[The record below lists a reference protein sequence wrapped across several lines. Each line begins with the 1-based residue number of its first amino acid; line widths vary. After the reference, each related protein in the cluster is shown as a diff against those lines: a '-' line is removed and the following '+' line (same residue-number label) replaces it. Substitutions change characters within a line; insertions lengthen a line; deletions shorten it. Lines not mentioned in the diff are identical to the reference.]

1 MKTIKSMKK
10 TFLLSIFLIV
20 LSQLMAGINV
30 TSSKYLVTEMP
41 LIFLLFARFVIGS
54 VILFGFMISKGK
66 HLQQVS
72 EVKALSTKE
81 WIMLI
86 AQACCAGI
94 LFNLLL
100 LWGVQ
105 YTTASMAGIIT
116 SALPAMVTVLALF
129 LLKQRLTR
137 FKFLCVGFA
146 TIGLLIINI
155 SSFKM
160 DAAPNALFG
169 SFIILLALIPEAL
182 YYVLSKVMKIKLSS
196 FTNAFIMNLINALLM
211 VPLLFF
217 VDLDQV
223 ANISEISWLVLIIS
237 GVASG
242 LFYVFWMSGCKDID
256 GSTAGLMTALM
267 PIFTLLLS
275 WIFLNQG
282 IGSIQAFGMMFI
294 LISIFFS
301 TRKI

>member
-1 MKTIKSMKK
+1 MKK

-41 LIFLLFARFVIGS
+41 LIFLLFARFVVGS
-54 VILFGFMISKGK
+54 VTLFGFMLSKGK
-66 HLQQVS
+66 HTQQLS
-72 EVKALSTKE
+72 EVKALSAKE

-94 LFNLLL
+94 FFNLLL

-116 SALPAMVTVLALF
+116 SALPAMVAVLALF
-129 LLKQRLTR
+129 LLRQRLTR
-137 FKFLCVGFA
+137 FKSLCVGFA

-169 SFIILLALIPEAL
+169 SFIILLALVPEAL
-182 YYVLSKVMKIKLSS
+182 YYVLSKIMKIKLSS
-196 FTNAFIMNLINALLM
+196 FTNAFIMNLINGLLM
-211 VPLLFF
+211 IPLLFF
-217 VDLDQV
+217 IDLQQV
-223 ANISEISWLVLIIS
+223 ANISAISWLILVTS

-282 IGSIQAFGMMFI
+282 IGSIQAFGMIFI

-301 TRKI
+301 TRKV

>member
-86 AQACCAGI
+86 AQACCASI